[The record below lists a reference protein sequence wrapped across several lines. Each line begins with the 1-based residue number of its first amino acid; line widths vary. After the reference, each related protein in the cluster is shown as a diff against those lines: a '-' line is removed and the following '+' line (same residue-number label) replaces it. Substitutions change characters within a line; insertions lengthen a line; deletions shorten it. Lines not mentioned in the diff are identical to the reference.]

1 VRLFFDTNVW
11 VSAFI
16 GSAFCGDLIAD
27 ALHGHEVLTS
37 ALVGK
42 EVVDVLERKIGLDR
56 EERRQALVLLGFATE
71 VEDAPASAGDN
82 DARLL
87 EAARAAGTDLF
98 ITGDKGVLERQSLGR
113 MRIVSPREAWAI
125 LFGA

>member
-1 VRLFFDTNVW
+1 MKVFFDTNVW

-16 GSAFCGDLIAD
+16 GSSLCGDLIAD

-37 ALVGK
+37 PLVG
-42 EVVDVLERKIGLDR
+42 EEIVDVLERKTGLSR
-56 EERRQALVLLGFATE
+56 EERRQALNLHGFAE
-71 VEDAPASAGDN
+71 SIPDAPVTAGDN

-87 EAARAAGTDLF
+87 EVARAFGADLF
-98 ITGDKGVLERQSLGR
+98 VTGDKAVLERQSLER

-125 LFGA
+125 LFVS

>member
-1 VRLFFDTNVW
+1 MRVFFDTNVW

-27 ALHGHEVLTS
+27 SLHGHEVLTS

-42 EVVDVLERKIGLDR
+42 KVVDVLEQKIGLDR
-56 EERRQALVLLGFATE
+56 EERRQALVLLGFATAID
-71 VEDAPASAGDN
+71 DAPASAGDN

-87 EAARAAGTDLF
+87 EAARAAGADLF
-98 ITGDKGVLERQSLGR
+98 VTGDKAVLERQSLER

-125 LFGA
+125 LFVA